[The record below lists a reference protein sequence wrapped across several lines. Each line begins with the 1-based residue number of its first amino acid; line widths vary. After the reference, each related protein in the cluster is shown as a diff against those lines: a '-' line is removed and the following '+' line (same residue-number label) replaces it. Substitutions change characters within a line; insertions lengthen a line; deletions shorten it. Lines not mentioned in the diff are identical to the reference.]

1 MIERLNQLESEF
13 AKKLLFALKCRII
26 ERWQITVATLLA
38 YLENPAF
45 LNTTESLNLAYASRD
60 EIAIKA
66 SELYTRLFPAVS
78 PPVPENDSDDPDE
91 PQLVEVEPMPPQ
103 RSFSD
108 ELNDCVDEPT
118 PAPVL
123 QTAISATPLDDIK
136 EDMSSFERN
145 GQRPLSLQK
154 VATQFEK
161 ILDFSLCFA
170 FCRCTIPYCMCLLRA
185 ARQKYEGFLI
195 LKIKMP

>member
-1 MIERLNQLESEF
+1 MIERLKQLESEF

-26 ERWQITVATLLA
+26 ERRQITVATLLA

-45 LNTTESLNLAYASRD
+45 LSTTESLNLTYASRD

-66 SELYTRLFPAVS
+66 SELYIRLFPAVA
-78 PPVPENDSDDPDE
+78 PLVPENDSEDDPDE
-91 PQLVEVEPMPPQ
+91 PQLVEVEPIPPQ

-154 VATQFEK
+154 VASQ
-161 ILDFSLCFA
+161 
-170 FCRCTIPYCMCLLRA
+170 
-185 ARQKYEGFLI
+185 
-195 LKIKMP
+195 LKKS